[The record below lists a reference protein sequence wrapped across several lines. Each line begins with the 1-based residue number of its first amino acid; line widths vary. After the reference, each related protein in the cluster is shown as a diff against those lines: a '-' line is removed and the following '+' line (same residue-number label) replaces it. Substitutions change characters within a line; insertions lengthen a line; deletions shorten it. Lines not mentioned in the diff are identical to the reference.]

1 MQMIKKLCAEIYEG
15 KNLRE
20 NMIQLNQMVKSEAVL
35 DDFLDE
41 YYEHESCFTGLL
53 DNDDA
58 KVRKNA
64 VKLLGRVGDPVL
76 LDILFQHY
84 EAEETQFL
92 KSDYLAAMAGFEYM
106 RYLPELKERW
116 EILEGQERTKHSA
129 EEIKQLQKLIWKA
142 EPPKRHSFCGDEMEN
157 RLLLIVPRG
166 HEETVLKQAESI
178 PETHGRV
185 MTGGCLVTTKN
196 LEKVRQIRTFQAVLF
211 DFYPALI
218 PSLDGETIGKKILKE
233 GLLPYIRERHAE
245 KRPFMFRVDVKG
257 MKDIAKKNQLAKALS
272 KYLEENSGGMLI
284 NEPSFYEVE
293 IRVIAVGTKGSRV
306 FLKLTCMPDKRFL
319 YRKYI
324 TSTSMHPAKAAL
336 IMHYAKPYLKP
347 EANILDPFC
356 GTGTLLIER
365 AAAASFKSMYGLD
378 ILEQAVQAAWE
389 NSRRAGMTIHV
400 VHRNFNDFKHEYKFD
415 EILTDMPRTENLRG
429 KDSAA
434 YLYELLFTRGRE
446 LLAPQGIMAV
456 YSEDGK
462 LMERKLAE
470 NSWLQRVQRIPVAKD
485 HTSWLYI
492 LQNKDK

>member
-1 MQMIKKLCAEIYEG
+1 MIKKTCAEIYEG

-20 NMIQLNQMVKSEAVL
+20 NLIQLNQMVKSESVL

-41 YYEHESCFTGLL
+41 YYEHETCFTGLL
-53 DNDDA
+53 ENDDA

-64 VKLLGRVGDPVL
+64 VKLLGRVGDPLL

-92 KSDYLAAMAGFEYM
+92 KGDYLAAMAGFEYKS
-106 RYLPELKERW
+106 YLPELKKRYR
-116 EILEGQERTKHSA
+116 ILEGQERTKHSA
-129 EEIKQLQKLIWKA
+129 EEMKQLQKLIWKA
-142 EPPKRHSFCGDEMEN
+142 DPPKRHSFCGDEIDN
-157 RLLLIVPRG
+157 RIFLIVPGG
-166 HEETVLKQAESI
+166 HEETVLKQVENI

-185 MTGGCLVTTKN
+185 MMGGCLVTTRN
-196 LEKVRQIRTFQAVLF
+196 LEKVRQIRTFQAILF

-218 PSLDGETIGKKILKE
+218 SSMDGETIGKKILKE
-233 GLLPYIRERHAE
+233 GLIPYIEDRHVE
-245 KRPFMFRVDVKG
+245 KRPFMFRVNVKG

-272 KYLEENSGGMLI
+272 KCLEENSGGMLV

-293 IRVIAVGTKGSRV
+293 IRVIAAGTKGSRV
-306 FLKLTCMPDKRFL
+306 FLKLMSMPDKRFS
-319 YRKYI
+319 YRKYT

-336 IMHYAKPYLKP
+336 IMQYAETYLKP

-365 AAAASFKSMYGLD
+365 AAKVSFKSMYGLD
-378 ILEQAVQAAWE
+378 ISEQAVQAARE
-389 NSRRAGMTIHV
+389 NSRRAGTTIHV

-429 KDSAA
+429 RDSAS

-446 LLAPQGIMAV
+446 LLAPQGIMVV

-462 LMERKLAE
+462 LMEKKLAE
-470 NSWLQRVQRIPVAKD
+470 NSWIHRIQRIPMAKD

>member
-1 MQMIKKLCAEIYEG
+1 MIKKTCAEIYEG

-20 NMIQLNQMVKSEAVL
+20 NLIQLNQMVKSESVL

-41 YYEHESCFTGLL
+41 YYEHETCFIGLL
-53 DNDDA
+53 ENDDA
-58 KVRKNA
+58 KVRKYA
-64 VKLLGRVGDPVL
+64 VKLLGMVGDPVL

-92 KSDYLAAMAGFEYM
+92 KSDYLAAMAGFEYKS
-106 RYLPELKERW
+106 YLPELKKRYR
-116 EILEGQERTKHSA
+116 ILEGQERTKHS
-129 EEIKQLQKLIWKA
+129 EEEMKQLQKLIWKA
-142 EPPKRHSFCGDEMEN
+142 EPPKFHSFCGDEIDN
-157 RLLLIVPRG
+157 RILLIVPGG
-166 HEETVLKQAESI
+166 HEETVLKQVENI

-196 LEKVRQIRTFQAVLF
+196 LEKVRQIRTFQAILF

-218 PSLDGETIGKKILKE
+218 SSMDGETIGKKILKE
-233 GLLPYIRERHAE
+233 GLIPYIEDRHVE
-245 KRPFMFRVDVKG
+245 KRPFMFRVNVKG

-272 KYLEENSGGMLI
+272 KCLEENSGCMLV

-293 IRVIAVGTKGSRV
+293 IRVIAAGTKGSRV
-306 FLKLTCMPDKRFL
+306 FLKLTSMPDKRFL
-319 YRKYI
+319 YRKYT

-336 IMHYAKPYLKP
+336 IMQYVETYLKP

-365 AAAASFKSMYGLD
+365 AAKVSFKSMYGLD
-378 ILEQAVQAAWE
+378 ISEQAVQAARE
-389 NSRRAGMTIHV
+389 NSRRAGTTIHV

-415 EILTDMPRTENLRG
+415 EILTDMPRTENLRQR
-429 KDSAA
+429 DSAS

-446 LLAPQGIMAV
+446 LLAPQGIMVV

-462 LMERKLAE
+462 LMEKKLAE
-470 NSWLQRVQRIPVAKD
+470 NSWIHRIQRIPMAKD

>member
-1 MQMIKKLCAEIYEG
+1 MIKKICAEIYEG

-20 NMIQLNQMVKSEAVL
+20 NLIQLNQMIKSEVVL

-41 YYEHESCFTGLL
+41 YYEHEACFTGLL
-53 DNDDA
+53 ENDDA

-84 EAEETQFL
+84 EAEKTQFL
-92 KSDYLAAMAGFEYM
+92 KGDYLAAMAGFEYK
-106 RYLPELKERW
+106 RYLPELKKRCR
-116 EILEGQERTKHSA
+116 ILESQERTKHSA
-129 EEIKQLQKLIWKA
+129 EEMKQLQKLIWKA
-142 EPPKRHSFCGDEMEN
+142 EPPKRHSFCGDEIDN
-157 RLLLIVPRG
+157 RILLIVPGG
-166 HEETVLKQAESI
+166 HEETVLKQVENI

-185 MTGGCLVTTKN
+185 MTGGCLVTTRN
-196 LEKVRQIRTFQAVLF
+196 LEKVRQIRTFQAILF

-218 PSLDGETIGKKILKE
+218 SSMDGETIGKKILKE
-233 GLLPYIRERHAE
+233 GLIPYIEDRHVE

-272 KYLEENSGGMLI
+272 KCLEENSGGMLV

-293 IRVIAVGTKGSRV
+293 IRVIAAGTKGSRV
-306 FLKLTCMPDKRFL
+306 FLKLTSMSDKRFL
-319 YRKYI
+319 YRKWT

-336 IMHYAKPYLKP
+336 IIQYAETYLKP

-365 AAAASFKSMYGLD
+365 AAKVSFKSMYGLD
-378 ILEQAVQAAWE
+378 ISEQAVQATRE
-389 NSRRAGMTIHV
+389 NSRRAGTTIHV

-415 EILTDMPRTENLRG
+415 EILTDMPRTENLRER
-429 KDSAA
+429 DSASH
-434 YLYELLFTRGRE
+434 LYELLFTRGRE
-446 LLAPQGIMAV
+446 LLAPQGIMVV

-462 LMERKLAE
+462 LMEKKLAE
-470 NSWLQRVQRIPVAKD
+470 NPWIHRIQRIPMAKD

>member
-1 MQMIKKLCAEIYEG
+1 MIKKTCAEIYEG

-20 NMIQLNQMVKSEAVL
+20 NLIQLNQMVKSESVL

-41 YYEHESCFTGLL
+41 YYEHETCFIGLL
-53 DNDDA
+53 ENDDA

-92 KSDYLAAMAGFEYM
+92 KSDYLAAMAGFEYKS
-106 RYLPELKERW
+106 YLPELKKRYR
-116 EILEGQERTKHSA
+116 ILEGQERTKHS
-129 EEIKQLQKLIWKA
+129 EEEMKQLQKLIWKA
-142 EPPKRHSFCGDEMEN
+142 EPPKFHSFCGDEIDN
-157 RLLLIVPRG
+157 RILLIVPGG
-166 HEETVLKQAESI
+166 HEETVLKQVENI

-196 LEKVRQIRTFQAVLF
+196 LEKVRQIRTFQAILF

-218 PSLDGETIGKKILKE
+218 SSMDGETIGKKILKE
-233 GLLPYIRERHAE
+233 GLIPYIEDRHVE
-245 KRPFMFRVDVKG
+245 KRPFMFRVNVKG

-272 KYLEENSGGMLI
+272 KCLEENSGGMLV

-293 IRVIAVGTKGSRV
+293 IRVIAAGTKGSRV
-306 FLKLTCMPDKRFL
+306 FLKLTSMPDKRFL
-319 YRKYI
+319 YRKYT

-336 IMHYAKPYLKP
+336 IMQYAETYLKP
-347 EANILDPFC
+347 EANILDPLC

-365 AAAASFKSMYGLD
+365 AAKVSFKSMYGLD
-378 ILEQAVQAAWE
+378 ISEQAVQAARE
-389 NSRRAGMTIHV
+389 NSRRAGTTIHA

-415 EILTDMPRTENLRG
+415 EILTDMPRTENLRERE
-429 KDSAA
+429 SAS

-446 LLAPQGIMAV
+446 LLAPQGIMVV

-462 LMERKLAE
+462 LMEKKLAE
-470 NSWLQRVQRIPVAKD
+470 NYWIHRIQRIPMAKD